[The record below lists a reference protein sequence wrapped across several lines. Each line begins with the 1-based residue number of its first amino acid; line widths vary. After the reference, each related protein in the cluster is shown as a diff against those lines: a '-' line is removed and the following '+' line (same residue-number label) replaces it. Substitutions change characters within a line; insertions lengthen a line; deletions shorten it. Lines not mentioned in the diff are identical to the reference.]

1 MFCSACG
8 SEISLAADACPSC
21 GRVVATGVVRVG
33 AARASESDA
42 RLRLIEPVLAPAP
55 TDPTLVAAPLQRFGS
70 IHAGDLDLPGFPRA
84 LAGRVA
90 LLTGLVMLAD
100 LLLPWVD
107 VNGEGYAPTKIGL
120 PALGMVL
127 LLVVVIA
134 PPLIPRL
141 RRERFTRALPMLVG
155 ALTLGF
161 SGALWLLAGPLAPML
176 AESLIARIG
185 YVAAPEL
192 AGALSGSVSS
202 ILRIS
207 PAIGLYLFILGA
219 CVLVGAG
226 YQTLNSPND

>member
-8 SEISLAADACPSC
+8 SEVSLAADVCPSC
-21 GRVVATGVVRVG
+21 GRATATGSVRVG
-33 AARASESDA
+33 AAVASDSGA
-42 RLRLIEPVLAPAP
+42 RLRLVEPVLAPAP
-55 TDPTLVAAPLQRFGS
+55 TDPTLAAAPLQRIGS
-70 IHAGDLDLPGFPRA
+70 IRAGDLDLPGFPRA

-107 VNGEGYAPTKIGL
+107 VNGAGYAPTRIGL
-120 PALGMVL
+120 PTLGMVA
-127 LLVVVIA
+127 LLVLVIA

-161 SGALWLLAGPLAPML
+161 ATTLWLLAGPLAAKL
-176 AESLIARIG
+176 TESLIARIG

-192 AGALSGSVSS
+192 AGALSGSATS

-219 CVLVGAG
+219 CILTGAG
-226 YQTLNSPND
+226 YLALTASNE